1 MKPQKW
7 DKTMDSI
14 FKMADMAAHGILYFM
29 GFASVL
35 SVAIMIERFF
45 SLRKVSRSSSAIAQD
60 FKAMLMKKD
69 LANIQ
74 KLSETTDSLESRAL
88 GYGLTFVQNHGQ
100 DGLDEL
106 FNSFKTI
113 EKPALEKNLNLLG
126 TIASNAPYVGLL
138 GTVMGIMKAFND
150 LATNPGQG
158 NEVVMAGIG
167 HALVSTAFG
176 LAVAIPAVIGFNI
189 YQKKVGLV
197 LNNIDAARDLCLAFT
212 KSRKG

>member
-1 MKPQKW
+1 MEAL
-7 DKTMDSI
+7 
-14 FKMADMAAHGILYFM
+14 FKMADAAAHGILYFM
-29 GFASVL
+29 AFASVL
-35 SVAIMIERFF
+35 SVAIMIERYF
-45 SLRKVSRSSSAIAQD
+45 SLRKVSRSSNVIARD
-60 FKAMLMKKD
+60 FKAMLMNKD
-69 LANIQ
+69 LGKIQ
-74 KLSETTDSLESRAL
+74 RLSEGSDSLESRAL
-88 GYGLTFVQNHGQ
+88 GYGLNFVQAHGQ

-150 LATNPGQG
+150 LANNPGQG

-167 HALVSTAFG
+167 HALVSTAIG
-176 LAVAIPAVIGFNI
+176 LAVAIPAVIGFNFF
-189 YQKKVGLV
+189 QKKVALV